1 MGDDDADA
9 DGNTSDIEEKGEK
22 IQLTLKNYL
31 LVQHSWVNCVR
42 ALVDIGEH
50 TVRRL
55 PQNLRCMEIGGQI
68 VKSMV
73 DAHVEYWTVEKG
85 ISNPVRYVH
94 SIVHASDSIYDLKNR
109 WENMGI
115 LTPHKDVQDAVR
127 SL

>member
-31 LVQHSWVNCVR
+31 LVQHSWMNCVR

-55 PQNLRCMEIGGQI
+55 PQNLRCM
-68 VKSMV
+68 V

-85 ISNPVRYVH
+85 ISNPVRYAH